1 MTKFGQAEIMDY
13 FMKQFIQEHSA
24 WFSED
29 QVDVINMR
37 NTQDAYNYP
46 SSKDAALGGFK
57 MLGFVIGL
65 FVGGTVGVFT
75 MAMCIVAGEADKRE
89 NCTD

>member
-1 MTKFGQAEIMDY
+1 MTKIGQAEIMDY

-46 SSKDAALGGFK
+46 SSKDAA
-57 MLGFVIGL
+57 
-65 FVGGTVGVFT
+65 
-75 MAMCIVAGEADKRE
+75 
-89 NCTD
+89 